1 MDILYIVIPA
11 YNEEANVENVIKDWY
26 PVIEKYNG
34 GQKSRLVIVDDGSKD
49 KTSSIIQRCAES
61 RPLLEVVSKKNEGHG
76 AALLTGYQYALDRG
90 ADYIFQTDSDG
101 QTLPTEFDLFW
112 EQRTCY
118 DVIIG
123 ERKGREDG
131 FFRVIVTKVLKL
143 VLWAVF
149 GLNILDANTPYRLMK
164 KEVLEKYLCKVPE
177 KFNLSNIILT
187 VFFIA
192 GKEKVFFI
200 PITFRPRQGG
210 KNSINIRK
218 IVKIGLQALK
228 DFWDIRGTL

>member
-1 MDILYIVIPA
+1 M
-11 YNEEANVENVIKDWY
+11 
-26 PVIEKYNG
+26 
-34 GQKSRLVIVDDGSKD
+34 
-49 KTSSIIQRCAES
+49 
-61 RPLLEVVSKKNEGHG
+61 
-76 AALLTGYQYALDRG
+76 
-90 ADYIFQTDSDG
+90 
-101 QTLPTEFDLFW
+101 FW